1 MSEYMRE
8 GVYSMTGGPNY
19 ETDAEVKL
27 LKQNKLKSQL
37 ISLTKSENKDPEKYY
52 CQ

>member
-1 MSEYMRE
+1 MREYMRE

-27 LKQNKLKSQL
+27 LKTKQIGNIIKVSLK
-37 ISLTKSENKDPEKYY
+37 KSEKDPLKYY
-52 CQ
+52 Y